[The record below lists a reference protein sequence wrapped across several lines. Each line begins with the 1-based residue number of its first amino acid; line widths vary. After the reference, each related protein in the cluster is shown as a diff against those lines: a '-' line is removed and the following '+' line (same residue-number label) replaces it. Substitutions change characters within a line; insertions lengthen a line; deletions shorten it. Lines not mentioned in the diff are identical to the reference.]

1 MKSAIPIFALIL
13 SGSLAVIA
21 TGMRKA
27 NDDTVATRDQYAEQE
42 LKALERKLNELSL
55 HGDPSAVTKIVADDF
70 VGMDAGYWDGKV
82 QWVPQ
87 DKTAFANDVVSTS
100 SHLSEVSVNDLE
112 ARVHGQTGI
121 VRGRAV
127 FKMKD
132 GRVFDTH
139 FLDTWERRNGHWIQV
154 AASTSSQQTH

>member
-1 MKSAIPIFALIL
+1 MKSAVPVFALIL

-27 NDDTVATRDQYAEQE
+27 NDDTVATRNQSAEQE

-55 HGDPSAVTKIVADDF
+55 HGDRSAVTKIVADDF

-87 DKTAFANDVVSTS
+87 DKAAFANDVVSTS

-127 FKMKD
+127 FKD
-132 GRVFDTH
+132 EGRPGVRHAFP
-139 FLDTWERRNGHWIQV
+139 R
-154 AASTSSQQTH
+154 